1 MDPILDPVP
10 AVYEILYQLARLV
23 LIGWGLM
30 ILLPNWHVTRWVA
43 RKEVFALILCMIY
56 TAGVVPLLIM
66 EPQTVANFRSASGVL
81 QLLKTHDI
89 ALIIWVHVL
98 AFDQFVA
105 TMIYQDN
112 MEKRYVPLVVQSVIL
127 VLTLLFG
134 PMGFLIYWLVRGWVR
149 WRRASVGAPT
159 GEPPETALS
168 IG

>member
-1 MDPILDPVP
+1 MDQILDPVP
-10 AVYEILYQLARLV
+10 TVYNVLYQLARVV

-30 ILLPNWHVTRWVA
+30 ILLPTWRVTRWLA
-43 RKEVFALILCMIY
+43 RREVFALILCLIY
-56 TAGVVPLLIM
+56 TIGVVPLLIE
-66 EPQTVANFRSASGVL
+66 EPQMVAKFRSAEGVL
-81 QLLKTHDI
+81 ELLGNHDI

-112 MEKRYVPLVVQSVIL
+112 MQKRYVPLVVQSLIL
-127 VLTLLFG
+127 VFTLLFG
-134 PMGFLIYWLVRGWVR
+134 PMGFLIYWLVREWVR